1 MKRKKKEEKE
11 NMQKAVEKKKKNPKG
26 FYGETLTIT
35 KTEGKKKWQ
44 RERIC
49 HLFYSFTSTEV
60 KQLLSIFLFVSSY
73 HPSIFNAFFLCA
85 N

>member
-11 NMQKAVEKKKKNPKG
+11 NMQKAVEKKKTKG

-73 HPSIFNAFFLCA
+73 HPSIFNAFFLYA
-85 N
+85 S